1 MSWLYKI
8 TNKKIID
15 SLKNF
20 GGVHRRFQFLGKF
33 KVNKFNNINLID
45 DYGHHP
51 TEIIETISTAK
62 MAFPD
67 SKIYIV
73 FQPHRYSRTKLCF
86 NEFVTALI
94 NSDKVLLT
102 NIYPSWRKKSLKLT
116 LIELKQK
123 F

>member
-8 TNKKIID
+8 TNEKIID

-20 GGVHRRFQFLGKF
+20 SGVRRRFEFLGKF
-33 KVNKFNNINLID
+33 RVNKFNNINLID

-86 NEFVTALI
+86 DEFVNALT
-94 NSDKVLLT
+94 NSDKILLT
-102 NIYPSWRKKSLKLT
+102 NIYSAGEKN
-116 LIELKQK
+116 